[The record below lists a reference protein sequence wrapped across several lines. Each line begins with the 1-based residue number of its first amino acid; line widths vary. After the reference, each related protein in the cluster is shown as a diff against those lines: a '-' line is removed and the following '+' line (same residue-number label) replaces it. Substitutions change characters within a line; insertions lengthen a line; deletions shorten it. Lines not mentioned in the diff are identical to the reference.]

1 MPKGGS
7 YDRALRLPQGKWA
20 TRRLRKATAMT
31 VLKSIWAHAQGR
43 YALIVLSAWVLIAL
57 ASLLW
62 TPHSLW
68 ATDGYHV
75 WAAPSTDHWLG
86 TDGTGADV
94 FSWLMAGS
102 RTNLLIVVLTIGVSA
117 VIGLLLIAAM
127 VSGAAMLSGVTVVAV
142 DALISIPTVL
152 IALILAVPMGASIAV
167 IVIACG
173 LGYGLNLARVA
184 RPQALLAARSDY
196 AEAARAAGVSPLRVL
211 VSHIVPNALPTMS
224 VQLSLSAG
232 TAVLAESGL
241 TYLGIGVPSG
251 VPSWGH
257 SLATSVKFINV
268 YPITVLW
275 PGLIVTCV
283 VVALNLFG
291 DALREA
297 ADPVANPA
305 LRQVRVR
312 RAEASHAQPGL
323 TEPEP
328 IGLKQAE
335 IRQTEPG
342 QSRLEQE
349 EPSQVKS
356 RQTRLPQPE
365 PMQSKQ
371 VRS

>member
-1 MPKGGS
+1 
-7 YDRALRLPQGKWA
+7 
-20 TRRLRKATAMT
+20 
-31 VLKSIWAHAQGR
+31 
-43 YALIVLSAWVLIAL
+43 
-57 ASLLW
+57 
-62 TPHSLW
+62 
-68 ATDGYHV
+68 
-75 WAAPSTDHWLG
+75 
-86 TDGTGADV
+86 
-94 FSWLMAGS
+94 
-102 RTNLLIVVLTIGVSA
+102 
-117 VIGLLLIAAM
+117 
-127 VSGAAMLSGVTVVAV
+127 
-142 DALISIPTVL
+142 
-152 IALILAVPMGASIAV
+152 
-167 IVIACG
+167 
-173 LGYGLNLARVA
+173 
-184 RPQALLAARSDY
+184 
-196 AEAARAAGVSPLRVL
+196 
-211 VSHIVPNALPTMS
+211 MS

-268 YPITVLW
+268 YPLTVLW